1 GGELGRVEESGGVV
15 GGAFGQVLDLVQ
27 VPPAHGG
34 DLTGGGVDLS
44 GDGGLEQLPD
54 VTGAAGAAASAGVE
68 PAHGGLGQVDHGQA
82 DFLGDLGLGG
92 RLVAGV
98 LIEAVS
104 GDRGDPGRGGVAV
117 NHEQLPAMLG
127 QDQVADAGGA
137 AVCGGPGGPPGRPAQ
152 GGAPRAV
159 TRSGEHQVGDQEADE
174 DAGGHPQYGGQTG
187 RPLSGPVALIGVG
200 GIQER
205 RDDGGDAAHGQSS
218 WPVDV
223 HDRYHSPLMWWVRA
237 SQGWDTPVPPRP
249 PAHERP
255 EQGGGT
261 PERPRL

>member
-1 GGELGRVEESGGVV
+1 QQILVDMVCAPVRRSGPPRSGW
-15 GGAFGQVLDLVQ
+15 AVLMCLWW
-27 VPPAHGG
+27 
-34 DLTGGGVDLS
+34 
-44 GDGGLEQLPD
+44 
-54 VTGAAGAAASAGVE
+54 AGW
-68 PAHGGLGQVDHGQA
+68 
-82 DFLGDLGLGG
+82 
-92 RLVAGV
+92 
-98 LIEAVS
+98 
-104 GDRGDPGRGGVAV
+104 
-117 NHEQLPAMLG
+117 
-127 QDQVADAGGA
+127 
-137 AVCGGPGGPPGRPAQ
+137 PPGRPAQ

-261 PERPRL
+261 PERPRLG